1 MAVLDDVR
9 QAMRIKTEAYDTELQ
24 IYIDACLYDLK
35 RLNISYNEEDPE
47 SEIKTAIILFV
58 KSHFGNADISLKE
71 SMRLSYNDIVD
82 RLRLDSTKK
91 TKMDGD

>member
-9 QAMRIKTEAYDTELQ
+9 QAMRIKTQAYDAELQ
-24 IYIDACLYDLK
+24 IYIDACMYDLK
-35 RLNISYNEEDPE
+35 RLNIVFNEENPE

-58 KSHFGNADISLKE
+58 KSHFGNADASFKE
-71 SMRLSYNDIVD
+71 SMKLSYNDIVD

-91 TKMDGD
+91 EVKS